1 MTGRT
6 GTSVKYGLEDER
18 GRGSPVSGKSD
29 DWELGVKGGGVSAT
43 KRESEEGVR
52 MGGETKGD
60 GEASDVLIL
69 VLAYSW

>member
-1 MTGRT
+1 
-6 GTSVKYGLEDER
+6 
-18 GRGSPVSGKSD
+18 
-29 DWELGVKGGGVSAT
+29 VKGGGVSAT
-43 KRESEEGVR
+43 KRRSDEGVR